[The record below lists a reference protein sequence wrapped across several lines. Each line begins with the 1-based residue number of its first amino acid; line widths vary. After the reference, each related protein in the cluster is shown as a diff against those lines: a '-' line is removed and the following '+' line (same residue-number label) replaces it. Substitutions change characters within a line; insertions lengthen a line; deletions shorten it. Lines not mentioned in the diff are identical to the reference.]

1 MDSLVYKPSH
11 SALEFINLKVLK
23 GLFHLNVFLI
33 SDLMKK
39 YFSNSKLTRLMEF
52 PILFLGATP
61 QNTPA
66 LYSLMNYSG
75 LHQGTYYPI
84 GGFHEII
91 VALSKLAIEKG
102 VVINYNSVVENI
114 SVSNNKVD
122 YITVN
127 GDQFEFDGVVAA
139 ADYHHVEQKL
149 IDKKSIEIITA
160 NIGKKEKWLLLVYYF
175 MLVLT
180 KG

>member
-1 MDSLVYKPSH
+1 
-11 SALEFINLKVLK
+11 
-23 GLFHLNVFLI
+23 
-33 SDLMKK
+33 
-39 YFSNSKLTRLMEF
+39 MEF

-91 VALSKLAIEKG
+91 VALSKLATEKG

-122 YITVN
+122 NITVN

-139 ADYHHVEQKL
+139 ADYHHVEQVL
-149 IDKKSIEIITA
+149 IDKKYRNYKSEYWE
-160 NIGKKEKWLLLVYYF
+160 KEKWLLLVYYF

-180 KG
+180 KN